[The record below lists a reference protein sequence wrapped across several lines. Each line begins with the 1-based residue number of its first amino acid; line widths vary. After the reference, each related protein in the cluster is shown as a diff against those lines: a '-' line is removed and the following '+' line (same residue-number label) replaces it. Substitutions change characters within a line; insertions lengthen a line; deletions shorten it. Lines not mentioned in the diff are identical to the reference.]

1 MSIKEEFLRLL
12 EKDKEFRYA
21 VAGLIGLD
29 QILTRLDRHEEELIK
44 LREDM
49 NRLREDMNRGFKRY
63 DAEIVRLRED
73 MNRGFRRYDQ
83 EIAKLREDMI
93 RGFQRYDAE
102 IAKLREDMNRGFE
115 LIERH
120 ISALGARWGL
130 ITEEAFRAGLKGLIE
145 KEFGLKIE
153 RWTVYD
159 EEGMVFGYPS
169 QVEVD
174 VAVRDEKVILIEVKA
189 HVDSSDLYSFK
200 RKAELY
206 EMKTGRKPSRLLVVT
221 PYIEDRA
228 IQAAKSLKIEVYT
241 NV

>member
-12 EKDKEFRYA
+12 EKDREFRYA

-73 MNRGFRRYDQ
+73 MNRGFMRHDQ
-83 EIAKLREDMI
+83 EIAR
-93 RGFQRYDAE
+93 
-102 IAKLREDMNRGFE
+102 LREDMNRGFE

-130 ITEEAFRAGLKGLIE
+130 LTEEAFRAGLKGLIE
-145 KEFGLKIE
+145 KELGLKIE

-159 EEGMVFGYPS
+159 EEGIVFGYPS

-206 EMKTGRKPSRLLVVT
+206 EMKTGRKPSRLIVVT
-221 PYIEDRA
+221 PYIEDKA

>member
-1 MSIKEEFLRLL
+1 MDIKEELLRLL
-12 EKDKEFRYA
+12 ERDREFRYA

-29 QILTRLDRHEEELIK
+29 QILMRLDKHEEELIK

-49 NRLREDMNRGFKRY
+49 NRLREDMNKGFRRY
-63 DAEIVRLRED
+63 DAEIAKLRED
-73 MNRGFRRYDQ
+73 MNRGFMRHDQ
-83 EIAKLREDMI
+83 EIAR
-93 RGFQRYDAE
+93 
-102 IAKLREDMNRGFE
+102 LREDMNRGFE

-130 ITEEAFRAGLKGLIE
+130 LTEEAFRAGLKGLIE

-153 RWTVYD
+153 RWTAYD
-159 EEGMVFGYPS
+159 EEGIVFGYPS

-174 VAVRDEKVILIEVKA
+174 VAVHNEKVILIEVKA
-189 HVDSSDLYSFK
+189 HVNSSDLYSLK